1 MIIFSGGRLY
11 QSAAFFDIIFSDGR
25 GGILMKII
33 HCADLHLDSKMET
46 SLDADKA
53 RERREELLATFS
65 RMVDYA
71 DHNDIRVII
80 IAGDLFDTPAGTGV
94 RIKRRVTD
102 RIAASPEID
111 FLYLKGNHDRAGFDG
126 TIPENLKMFGNSWKY
141 YDYGDAVIAGCD
153 IGRGSQDAVYT
164 SLMLDPDRFNIAVMH
179 GQTAD
184 HVSDG
189 MEWGIDLGRLRDRN
203 IDYLALG
210 HIHSF
215 SSGKL
220 DRRGIYCYPGCLE
233 GRGFD
238 ECGKKGFVRLD
249 ISEGKMETSFFAICS
264 RQIHE
269 IRVRLQGDEDE
280 STIMTKITDALEGIG
295 SKDMVRVV
303 LEGEIN
309 EDTDVDTDYLARNF
323 EPRFYLFRIKD
334 ETVVKIDYEKYAD
347 DISLKGEFIRTV
359 KKRDDL
365 SDEQKGAVIM
375 LGLRALAG
383 REIDI

>member
-1 MIIFSGGRLY
+1 
-11 QSAAFFDIIFSDGR
+11 
-25 GGILMKII
+25 
-33 HCADLHLDSKMET
+33 
-46 SLDADKA
+46 
-53 RERREELLATFS
+53 
-65 RMVDYA
+65 
-71 DHNDIRVII
+71 
-80 IAGDLFDTPAGTGV
+80 
-94 RIKRRVTD
+94 
-102 RIAASPEID
+102 
-111 FLYLKGNHDRAGFDG
+111 
-126 TIPENLKMFGNSWKY
+126 
-141 YDYGDAVIAGCD
+141 
-153 IGRGSQDAVYT
+153 
-164 SLMLDPDRFNIAVMH
+164 
-179 GQTAD
+179 
-184 HVSDG
+184 